1 MIALQDLPP
10 NHRSQKTEE
19 KDGLPGPRVLT
30 SGVFDGLHLA
40 HQQLVRKVVE
50 RAHHAAGHGT
60 AMVFTFS
67 NHPLSVLAP
76 PYAPKTLLTQARK
89 QEILENMGVDVLVM
103 PPFTAELAATPPQ
116 AFVEEILVKR
126 LAIDHLIVGYDFRFG
141 KDGQGDTEFLKHKA
155 AEYGFGLDV
164 ISAVFHEEHPVSST
178 YIRDL
183 IDMGRVR
190 LASEILGR
198 PYELEGPVVHGHG
211 RGAQLG
217 FPTANVDFDESF
229 AIPAAGVYAVY
240 AVLKDRVCQGMMN
253 IGWSPT
259 FAGSLYRAEVF
270 LFDFENRDLYGETLR
285 ILFME
290 RIREERKF
298 ENVHALLERLRV
310 DETLTRALLDSH
322 PFAPSPSHAT
332 PQTRTKETDHE

>member
-1 MIALQDLPP
+1 MIVLK
-10 NHRSQKTEE
+10 H
-19 KDGLPGPRVLT
+19 LPGNGQAIEEERIETFPRPRILT

-40 HQQLVRKVVE
+40 HQQLIRKVVE
-50 RAHHAAGHGT
+50 KARVPSGRGT

-76 PYAPKTLLTQARK
+76 PYAPKTLLTTARK
-89 QEILENMGVDVLVM
+89 QEILEQMGVDVLVM
-103 PPFTAELAATPPQ
+103 PPFTAELASTDPQ
-116 AFVEEILVKR
+116 TFVEEILVKR
-126 LAIDHLIVGYDFRFG
+126 LAIDHLVVGYDFRFG
-141 KDGQGDTEFLKHKA
+141 KDGQGDTEFLKQKSV
-155 AEYGFGLDV
+155 EFGFGLDV
-164 ISAVFHEEHPVSST
+164 VSAVFHEEHPVSST

-217 FPTANVDFDESF
+217 FPTANVDFDTSF

-240 AVLKDRVCQGMMN
+240 AVLNGQVCKGMMN

-259 FAGSLYRAEVF
+259 FTGSLYRAEVF
-270 LFDFENRDLYGETLR
+270 LFDFEKRDLYDETLR
-285 ILFME
+285 IVFIE

-310 DETLTRALLDSH
+310 DETLTRAILDSH
-322 PFAPSPSHAT
+322 PLESFQGHTSPGD
-332 PQTRTKETDHE
+332 KETAHG

>member
-1 MIALQDLPP
+1 MIVLKA
-10 NHRSQKTEE
+10 
-19 KDGLPGPRVLT
+19 LPGNGQATEQARIETFSRPRILT
-30 SGVFDGLHLA
+30 SGVFDGLHQA
-40 HQQLVRKVVE
+40 HRLLVRKVVE
-50 RAHHAAGHGT
+50 KARSTADGGT
-60 AMVFTFS
+60 AMVFTFA

-89 QEILENMGVDVLVM
+89 EAILEEMGVDVLVM
-103 PPFTAELAATPPQ
+103 PPFTVELASTDPRT
-116 AFVEEILVKR
+116 FVEEILVRR

-141 KDGQGDTEFLKHKA
+141 KDGQGDTEFLRRMATEH
-155 AEYGFGLDV
+155 GFGLEV
-164 ISAVFHEEHPVSST
+164 VSAVFHEEHPVSST

-183 IDMGRVR
+183 IDLGRVR

-217 FPTANVDFDESF
+217 FPTANVDFDTSF

-240 AVLKDRVCQGMMN
+240 AVLNGQALRGMMN

-270 LFDFENRDLYGETLR
+270 LFDFEKRDLYGETLR
-285 ILFME
+285 IFFME

-310 DETLTRALLDSH
+310 DETLTHAILDSH
-322 PFAPSPSHAT
+322 PIDSFLNPSSP
-332 PQTRTKETDHE
+332 TRDKEPPRHG